1 MCNCKSE
8 PPMEGMLLEEDFITI
23 PLSYFEELIRAQTER
38 DILEA
43 TIKGDNRFSVEQV
56 LQGIEDAR
64 EKRLRCMCI
73 SEECGKDEPVPDPAE
88 DAPAEDVSE
97 NA

>member
-1 MCNCKSE
+1 MCKCKSDTPE
-8 PPMEGMLLEEDFITI
+8 EGILLEEDFITI
-23 PLSYFEELIRAQTER
+23 PLPYFEELIRAQTER

-64 EKRLRCMCI
+64 EKRLRCVCI
-73 SEECGKDEPVPDPAE
+73 SEEESQSEPDPATDPAE
-88 DAPAEDVSE
+88 DVNED
-97 NA
+97 A